1 VTVTGTKQV
10 LTWKARSTAG
20 PLDVITFESVTK
32 TFSLQAQRMLMRGHV
47 SRLFQRGER
56 HRFVALRNIT
66 FRIPQ
71 GQTVGLIGPNGAG
84 KSTLLSLVAGL
95 CPPDEGSVTVNGRV
109 AALLQL
115 GAGFHPDLTGA
126 ENLELNAALLGLSRK
141 QTAQAFDR
149 IVEFSGIGQ
158 FIDQPLRTYS
168 SGMVMRLAFSIAV
181 NVDPDILIIDEVLAV
196 GDQAFQSKCM
206 DKILEFKHAGKT
218 LLFVSH
224 AMGAVQSLCERTL
237 WLDQGALVMDGNAA
251 EVLAAYEGKA
261 RIGLGTV

>member
-1 VTVTGTKQV
+1 M
-10 LTWKARSTAG
+10 
-20 PLDVITFESVTK
+20 DVITFTSVTK

-47 SRLFQRGER
+47 SRLLKPAER

-66 FRIPQ
+66 FSIPQ
-71 GQTVGLIGPNGAG
+71 GQTVGVVGPNGAG

-95 CPPDEGSVTVNGRV
+95 CPPDEGSVSVNGRV

-126 ENLELNAALLGLSRK
+126 ENLRLNAALLGLSGR
-141 QTAQAFDR
+141 QTAQAFER

-168 SGMVMRLAFSIAV
+168 SGMIMRLAFSIAV
-181 NVDPDILIIDEVLAV
+181 HVQPDILIIDEVLSV
-196 GDQAFQSKCM
+196 GDQAFQAKCM
-206 DKILEFKHAGKT
+206 DKILEFKREGKT

-224 AMGAVQSLCERTL
+224 AMGAVQSLCERAL
-237 WLDQGALVMDGNAA
+237 WLDHGELVMDGHAA

-261 RIGLGTV
+261 RVGLGTG